1 MPAHAHPSTRSA
13 GRPPGRSMAL
23 TWASAVLPGLAHWIA
38 GRRRAAVVIASV
50 AVLLVAGLAYLGLT
64 TSRTEFLQLA
74 VRPGQLTLVIAVA
87 LTLAVAWVVLVTGSY
102 RVLGPV
108 RSTGW
113 AQVAVIV
120 GLTALSLLVAAPPVA
135 VARYAYLQRDLVT
148 DLFPDE
154 DPMTGIAAAP
164 NGGGTKEPFAGRD
177 RVTILLLASDS
188 GPDRTG
194 VRTDSVVAASIDT
207 HTGDIVLL
215 SLPRNL
221 QEIPFPPGPL
231 HDAFPNGL
239 PGNDGL
245 LNAVYANV
253 TATPNLLKGAR
264 DRGAEGVKQT
274 VSYILGIPID
284 YYAMVNLEGFN
295 EFVDAMGGVT
305 ITITERLPIGGL
317 LADGTRV
324 PPVGYLEPG
333 TRKLSGTDAQWYA
346 RSRRDGTDYDR
357 MLRQRCLIGAM
368 VQQASPTTV
377 LKHFQE
383 LASATKKLAETDIP
397 RSVLPDLIALG
408 DKMHGG
414 ASIRSVAFV
423 PPVIST
429 GDPDYAKIR
438 KLAKAA
444 IATKAVTASPTT
456 SAAPS
461 TSASPKPSTPKPSA
475 SKPSDSAKPPA
486 NGSAVDVKSAC
497 SLT

>member
-1 MPAHAHPSTRSA
+1 MHAHPSTRSA

-38 GRRRAAVVIASV
+38 GRRRAAVVIASTAV
-50 AVLLVAGLAYLGLT
+50 ALLAGVVALALT
-64 TSRTEFLQLA
+64 TSRTELLRLA
-74 VRPGQLTLVIAVA
+74 VQPGWLTVVIVA
-87 LTLAVAWVVLVTGSY
+87 ALIIAVAWVVLVTGSY

-108 RSTGW
+108 RTTGA

-120 GLTALSLLVAAPPVA
+120 GLAALSLLVAAPPVA

-148 DLFPDE
+148 NLFPDE
-154 DPMTGIAAAP
+154 DPNAGLAAGQD
-164 NGGGTKEPFAGRD
+164 GGGQTKEPFAGRD
-177 RVTILLLASDS
+177 RVTILLLASDA

-194 VRTDSVVAASIDT
+194 TRTDSVVAASIDT
-207 HTGDIVLL
+207 HTGDITLL

-221 QEIPFPPGPL
+221 QNVALPPGPL
-231 HDAFPNGL
+231 RDAWPNGF
-239 PGNDGL
+239 PDL
-245 LNAVYANV
+245 LNGVYQFV
-253 TATPNLLKGAR
+253 TNEPNLLKGAR
-264 DRGAEGVKQT
+264 DRGAQGIKEVA
-274 VSYILGIPID
+274 SYILGIPID

-305 ITITERLPIGGL
+305 ITITQRLPIGGL

-324 PPVGYLEPG
+324 TPEGYLEPG

-383 LASATKKLAETDIP
+383 LSSATKKLAQTDIP
-397 RSVLPDLIALG
+397 RSVLPDLVSLG
-408 DKMHGG
+408 DKMHQA
-414 ASIRSVAFV
+414 ASIRSLAFV

-429 GDPDYAKIR
+429 GNPDYAKIR
-438 KLAKAA
+438 RLVKEALAPPAA
-444 IATKAVTASPTT
+444 TPTPTAQPAPAT
-456 SAAPS
+456 SAPPRPTVA
-461 TSASPKPSTPKPSA
+461 PKPSSSAARSSA
-475 SKPSDSAKPPA
+475 SSAP
-486 NGSAVDVKSAC
+486 VDVKSAC
-497 SLT
+497 GLG

>member
-1 MPAHAHPSTRSA
+1 
-13 GRPPGRSMAL
+13 MAL

-38 GRRRAAVVIASV
+38 GRRRAAVVIASIAV
-50 AVLLVAGLAYLGLT
+50 ALLVTIIVLALT
-64 TSRTEFLQLA
+64 TSRTRLLQLA
-74 VRPGQLTLVIAVA
+74 VQPGWLTVIIGGALVVA
-87 LTLAVAWVVLVTGSY
+87 LAWVVLVTGSY

-108 RSTGW
+108 RTTGV
-113 AQVAVIV
+113 AQVAVIL
-120 GLTALSLLVAAPPVA
+120 GLAALSLLVAAPPVA

-148 DLFPDE
+148 NLFPD
-154 DPMTGIAAAP
+154 DPSGGIAAGP
-164 NGGGTKEPFAGRD
+164 DGGGQGKEPFSGRD

-207 HTGDIVLL
+207 HTGDITLL

-221 QEIPFPPGPL
+221 QQIPFPPGPL
-231 HDAFPNGL
+231 HDAYPNGL
-239 PGNDGL
+239 TGNDGL
-245 LNAVYANV
+245 LNAVYEAV
-253 TATPNLLKGAR
+253 TNKPDLLKGAR

-305 ITITERLPIGGL
+305 VTITDRLPIGGL

-333 TRKLSGTDAQWYA
+333 TRKLDGSDAQWYA

-368 VQQASPTTV
+368 VQQATPATV

-383 LASATKKLAETDIP
+383 LSSATKKLAETDIP
-397 RSVLPDLIALG
+397 RSVLPDLIELG
-408 DKMHGG
+408 DKMHK
-414 ASIRSVAFV
+414 AHSIRSLAFV

-438 KLAKAA
+438 RLAKEAL
-444 IATKAVTASPTT
+444 TKPTPSSQPAPTT
-456 SAAPS
+456 SAAP
-461 TSASPKPSTPKPSA
+461 TPTTTNPKPSSSAARASA
-475 SKPSDSAKPPA
+475 SSTPVDV
-486 NGSAVDVKSAC
+486 GSAC
-497 SLT
+497 GLG